1 MRSLGKEPSE
11 YYIEETRT
19 LYDEIANECGHV
31 FDLEYYKDDGA
42 TRFSFEI
49 K

>member
-1 MRSLGKEPSE
+1 MRTLGKEPSE

-19 LYDEIANECGHV
+19 VYRVIAEEAG
-31 FDLEYYKDDGA
+31 
-42 TRFSFEI
+42 FSFELLSYGEDGAARYEFC